1 MKKDKPGKRKID
13 SLPLA
18 PTGELIPATRR
29 TMTQK
34 KYSREQMPDGPA
46 ARKAEVIIAAMLG
59 GHTLDQTA
67 KIAKVARRTVD
78 GYLASPWFQ
87 EMFAAAKKRL
97 LDETIAVLRGYATG
111 AVQGLNEVL
120 ADRSVA
126 PIARV
131 SAGREL
137 LSAMLRAVELED
149 VVGQLEQLKEEV
161 RQSREENFL

>member
-13 SLPLA
+13 SHPLPL
-18 PTGELIPATRR
+18 TGEILPTTRR

-46 ARKAEVIIAAMLG
+46 ARKADLIISALLG
-59 GHTLDQTA
+59 GNTLDQTA

-87 EMFAAAKKRL
+87 IRFAAAKKNL
-97 LDETIAVLRGYATG
+97 LDETIAALRGFATG
-111 AVQGLNEVL
+111 AVQGLNEILV
-120 ADRSVA
+120 DRTVA